1 MVVKKVGSGPA
12 WSGMRMS
19 ADATEIGNRERSLV
33 VEHSE
38 FDVIVVGSGFGGSIT
53 ANRLA
58 RAGKRVLVLERGPWR
73 DTLPVRSIGIE
84 RRAPLPYGRKALTHL
99 FRSMHVR
106 RWGMNL
112 HRAGMFELRSH
123 RGLTTLCASAV
134 GGGSTAYGGLL
145 ETPRDQA
152 YWHSRHPQL
161 DPSRIEQYYARVL
174 HDMGAVS
181 YDQDSC
187 GPHSIWGL
195 LPDHGD
201 RQCRPASA
209 QPRMGLLLPRSQE
222 EAGREVVDANGV
234 RRQYC
239 AYDGDGF
246 LGSRGGAKASVDFIY
261 LAPVLGRGAQ
271 VRDLC
276 EVTSLWHSPDAEG
289 GGYAVH
295 FEDLVSKRTERVR
308 AKSLVLAAGT
318 LNTLRILLASASTA
332 GGIRPMPRLGQ
343 NFGANGDLLGILRGS
358 KGQSSSFRTTPS
370 IGAFTV
376 DGHTRASLGI
386 GGFPGIDTWP
396 LPQRLKDRISPLLFL
411 YGMGADSGSGSVR
424 YHKSRLQVEYAQSD
438 ESIYSDIRS
447 AFRTISQTLDRKLWT
462 IGKPLTMHQWG
473 GASVGPDPDHG
484 VVDHRGEVYGNPGL
498 FVADGSALPAAPG
511 GPPSLTI
518 AAWAHHVADGIAS
531 R

>member
-1 MVVKKVGSGPA
+1 MVQES
-12 WSGMRMS
+12 
-19 ADATEIGNRERSLV
+19 D
-33 VEHSE
+33 
-38 FDVIVVGSGFGGSIT
+38 FDVIVVGSGFGGSIM

-73 DTLPVRSIGIE
+73 DTLPVRSMGIE

-99 FRSMHVR
+99 FRSMHAG
-106 RWGMNL
+106 RWGVSL
-112 HRAGMFELRSH
+112 HKAGMFELRSH

-145 ETPRDQA
+145 EPPLDPD

-161 DPSRIEQYYARVL
+161 DPGRVERHYAGVL
-174 HDMGAVS
+174 QDMGAVS
-181 YDQDSC
+181 YNQGSC
-187 GPHSIWGL
+187 GPQSIWQL
-195 LPDHGD
+195 LPDYGD

-209 QPRMGLLLPRSQE
+209 QPKMGLLLPNSPE
-222 EAGREVVDANGV
+222 EAGKEVVDANGV

-261 LAPVLGRGAQ
+261 LAPVLGRGVQ

-276 EVTSLWHSPDAEG
+276 EVTSLWRSPEAEG

-295 FEDLVSKRTERVR
+295 VEDLVSKRRERVR

-318 LNTLRILLASASTA
+318 LNTLRILFASASTV

-343 NFGANGDLLGILRGS
+343 NFGANGDLLGTLRGGES
-358 KGQSSSFRTTPS
+358 QSSSFRTTPS

-376 DGHTRASLGI
+376 DGHTRASLGV
-386 GGFPGIDTWP
+386 GGFPGIDSWP
-396 LPQRLKDRISPLLFL
+396 LPRRVKDRISRQLFL
-411 YGMGADSGSGSVR
+411 YGMGVDSGSGSVR
-424 YHKSRLQVEYAQSD
+424 FHNGRLQVAYDQSD

-447 AFRTISQTLDRKLWT
+447 AFRAVSRTLDSKLWT

-473 GASVGPDPDHG
+473 GASIGPDPDQG

-531 R
+531 ALE